1 MIEQPFSKTSILL
14 ADCVLTRSLST
25 DDAELLSASFAS
37 SEPWLTLGVS
47 NAGLKNYLLR
57 EDTNLYRYTVHVN
70 NQLAGVICLR
80 YPWLRGPYIELL
92 GLIEIYRGH
101 GLGTQLLN
109 WAETEARYQSNNL
122 WLVTSSFNQR
132 ALQFYSRHGFQ
143 SVGTLEGLVHP
154 DYDEILLRKP
164 LKNYP

>member
-1 MIEQPFSKTSILL
+1 
-14 ADCVLTRSLST
+14 
-25 DDAELLSASFAS
+25 
-37 SEPWLTLGVS
+37 
-47 NAGLKNYLLR
+47 
-57 EDTNLYRYTVHVN
+57 
-70 NQLAGVICLR
+70 
-80 YPWLRGPYIELL
+80 IELL
-92 GLIEIYRGH
+92 GLIEIYRGY
-101 GLGTQLLN
+101 GIGTQLLN

-164 LKNYP
+164 LINCA

>member
-1 MIEQPFSKTSILL
+1 MIEQPFSRTSVAL
-14 ADCVLTRSLST
+14 ADCVLTRSLSIV
-25 DDAELLSASFAS
+25 DAELLSASFAA
-37 SEPWLTLGVS
+37 SEPWLILGVS
-47 NAGLKNYLLR
+47 PSGLKNYLLR
-57 EDTNLYRYTVHVN
+57 EDANLYRYAVWVN

-101 GLGTQLLN
+101 GIGTQLLQ

-132 ALQFYSRHGFQ
+132 ALQFYSQHGFQ
-143 SVGTLEGLVHP
+143 QVGTLEGLVHP
-154 DYDEILLRKP
+154 DYDELLLRKP
-164 LKNYP
+164 LKSP